1 LKTYSL
7 YELNE
12 FLLRVIALNFSE
24 PLWVTAEIGQIGVSQ
39 GHTYLDLLQKEGD
52 TIIAQQRAAIWA
64 VDLRRIKNNIGS
76 IVQDILQEGMEVK
89 IKARV
94 NFHERYGLKLIID
107 DIDPTYTIG
116 KLQISKQQLIS
127 ELQKLQL
134 IGKNA
139 ALPLPSVIQR
149 IAVISSE
156 TAAGWQDFKNHLR
169 ENMYGYTFETHFFH
183 STMQGNA
190 VEKELTAQLINIQ
203 KDIHR
208 FDCLVIIRGGGAKLD
223 LVAFDTPSVCKAVA
237 TFSLPVF
244 TGIGHEIDQ
253 TVLDMVAHSSL
264 KTPTAVADFIIQ
276 HNVQFES
283 SVNESARFIQ
293 FYLKNRLSTEGGVL
307 TKAEDMLKYKPAQIL
322 DFQSFNLK
330 NYTIFLKQHLQQKI
344 KFEKSQIENL
354 EKIASFLSVESTLKR
369 GFSIIR
375 KNSKIVQSKFELH
388 AEDIIEI
395 ELKDGATSSKI
406 L

>member
-1 LKTYSL
+1 
-7 YELNE
+7 
-12 FLLRVIALNFSE
+12 
-24 PLWVTAEIGQIGVSQ
+24 
-39 GHTYLDLLQKEGD
+39 
-52 TIIAQQRAAIWA
+52 
-64 VDLRRIKNNIGS
+64 
-76 IVQDILQEGMEVK
+76 
-89 IKARV
+89 
-94 NFHERYGLKLIID
+94 
-107 DIDPTYTIG
+107 
-116 KLQISKQQLIS
+116 
-127 ELQKLQL
+127 
-134 IGKNA
+134 
-139 ALPLPSVIQR
+139 
-149 IAVISSE
+149 
-156 TAAGWQDFKNHLR
+156 
-169 ENMYGYTFETHFFH
+169 
-183 STMQGNA
+183 MQGNA